1 MKSDTCM
8 STYKVL
14 NAKIVKKGKKMKKI
28 LTISIATIFLLGCT
42 QQGINAPVS
51 TKNVKQENVAK
62 AKTSNVKN
70 DEVQI
75 DLKKPKSVTEVNSAV
90 EENQNTSTS
99 VQSSEGGF
107 DSSSILSMVGSAV
120 LAGVISGLVSKAIQ

>member
-1 MKSDTCM
+1 
-8 STYKVL
+8 
-14 NAKIVKKGKKMKKI
+14 MKKI

>member
-1 MKSDTCM
+1 M

>member
-1 MKSDTCM
+1 
-8 STYKVL
+8 
-14 NAKIVKKGKKMKKI
+14 MKKI

-51 TKNVKQENVAK
+51 TKNAKQENVAK
-62 AKTSNVKN
+62 AKSSNVKN
-70 DEVQI
+70 DAAQL
-75 DLKKPKSVTEVNSAV
+75 DLKKPKSVNEVNNIK
-90 EENQNTSTS
+90 EENQNTSTG

-120 LAGVISGLVSKAIQ
+120 LAGVISGLVSKAMK